1 MNSCSALTRQGLLP
15 GGSIAHPQ
23 WTQFDHLRRN
33 LQLEM
38 CKSPWGLVELSAGR
52 EEKVNRIAETIL
64 LPGSVLW
71 DLLEM
76 LDFPVSAE

>member
-1 MNSCSALTRQGLLP
+1 MNNCPAPTRQGLLP
-15 GGSIAHPQ
+15 DGSVAHPQ
-23 WTQFDHLRRN
+23 WTRFDHLRQN

-52 EEKVNRIAETIL
+52 EEKVNRITERIL

-71 DLLEM
+71 GLLEKW
-76 LDFPVSAE
+76 DFPISAD

>member
-1 MNSCSALTRQGLLP
+1 MDSCSALTRQGLLP
-15 GGSIAHPQ
+15 SGSITHPQ
-23 WTQFDHLRRN
+23 WTRFDHLRQN

-38 CKSPWGLVELSAGR
+38 CKSPWGLFELSAGR
-52 EEKVNRIAETIL
+52 EEKVNRITERIL

-71 DLLEM
+71 GLLEM